1 MRTHTTIDR
10 GHALYTVFES
20 ADGGKVGYWEGEQ
33 DEAKSLG
40 LSQLSAEPHPL
51 LALEPTPVYRI
62 PLSSP
67 VLVTF
72 SSSSLDC

>member
-51 LALEPTPVYRI
+51 LALEPTPVR
-62 PLSSP
+62 LSSP